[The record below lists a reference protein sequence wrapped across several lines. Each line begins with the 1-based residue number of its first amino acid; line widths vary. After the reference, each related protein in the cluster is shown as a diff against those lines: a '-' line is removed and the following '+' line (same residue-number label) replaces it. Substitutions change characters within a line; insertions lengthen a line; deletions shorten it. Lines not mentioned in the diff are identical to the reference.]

1 MDELY
6 RSYLNF
12 LRSMCRG
19 LESLTELNVKK
30 LAAAQADD
38 LTVLNELLNQEQ
50 AQALNF
56 RGLELTRDKLL
67 PRLGLSGVPLAK
79 VPDRFPPA
87 MQGEARQ
94 AVAELK
100 DRYAAYRRAA
110 GKTRKLL
117 EQNLHEVEAII
128 ARLGGPPADGPAG
141 PGYGREPEGSAPPP
155 SMKTDFR
162 A

>member
-1 MDELY
+1 MEEIY
-6 RSYLNF
+6 RSYLGF
-12 LRSMCRG
+12 LNSMSRG
-19 LESLTELNVKK
+19 LESLTGLNEKK

-67 PRLGLSGVPLAK
+67 PQLGLEGVPMGE
-79 VPDRFPPA
+79 VPGRFPPA
-87 MQGEARQ
+87 MQEEARQ

-100 DRYAAYRRAA
+100 QRYAAYRQAS
-110 GKTRKLL
+110 GKTRTLL
-117 EQNLHEVEAII
+117 EQTLHEVDGII
-128 ARLGGPPADGPAG
+128 TQLGGPPAAGPAG

>member
-19 LESLTELNVKK
+19 LENLTELNVKK
-30 LAAAQADD
+30 LAAAQKDD
-38 LTVLNELLNQEQ
+38 LMGLNELLNQEQ

-67 PRLGLSGVPLAK
+67 PQLGLESVPMSEI
-79 VPDRFPPA
+79 PGRFPPA

-100 DRYAAYRRAA
+100 DRYAAYRQAA
-110 GKTRKLL
+110 GKTRTLL
-117 EQNLHEVEAII
+117 EQNLHEVENII
-128 ARLGGPPADGPAG
+128 VQLGGPPAGGPGG
-141 PGYGREPEGSAPPP
+141 PGYGREPESSAPPP